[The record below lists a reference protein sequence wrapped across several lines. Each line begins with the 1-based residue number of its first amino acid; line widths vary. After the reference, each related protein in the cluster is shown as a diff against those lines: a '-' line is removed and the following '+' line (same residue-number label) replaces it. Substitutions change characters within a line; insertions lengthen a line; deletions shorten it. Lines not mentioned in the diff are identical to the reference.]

1 MISLKVTVVR
11 VCVCVLM
18 CGSVLKS
25 FVRCGTRG
33 GSVSDTGYN
42 VFLCCLLIA
51 VVVHA
56 LAQSDSVA

>member
-1 MISLKVTVVR
+1 MR
-11 VCVCVLM
+11 VCVCMLM